1 MSAESRYW
9 RLRGTFLRF
18 EGSSDNEGNPQFPP
32 RPTDIVLLKGAH
44 NGQDIDVNPLEGE
57 VIYQAPRIATPVRNK

>member
-18 EGSSDNEGNPQFPP
+18 EGSSDSEGNPQFPP
-32 RPTDIVLLKGAH
+32 RQTDVVSLNDAH
-44 NGQDIDVNPLEGE
+44 NSQDIGVNPMEGE